1 LIKCQSI
8 KNVIYQIEFVARSTS
23 EISFFETSEIISQLT
38 NVGSS

>member
-8 KNVIYQIEFVARSTS
+8 KNVIIEFVASPTS
-23 EISFFETSEIISQLT
+23 EISFFETSKVISQLT